1 MYIYHNILHNRR
13 TFMISK
19 KYSSMLNNTS
29 IIREFAQYASKRAAE
44 IGAENVF
51 NYTIGNPSVPTTDD
65 FNKGLIDL
73 IQNEDSLALHGYSPT
88 LTIYSVRKAVAE
100 SLNRRFGMEYVPEDI
115 FMTSGAAG
123 ALAHAIRCVTEPGD
137 EVITFA
143 PYFPEYVPYVDGT
156 GAVLKVVP
164 ADITSFQINFDAF
177 LEMMNP
183 NVQAILI
190 NSPNN
195 PSGIVY
201 STETITHLA
210 QILTEKQEEYGHDI
224 YLISD
229 EPYREI
235 VFEGTDS
242 PFISKFYDNTICC
255 YSFSKSLSLPGERIG
270 YVVVPNEVENADQ
283 VIDGM
288 EAEIPQAMY
297 DVRMDELVNDFAFR
311 MEQQGLRL
319 EDYLKYMGQSVD
331 QFRASFMPQAEKQVK
346 IRLALEAVAAA
357 ENIVAS
363 EEDVDAEIKRI
374 ADQYKMEEKQVRDVV
389 NMDDLKNDLAVTKA
403 IDFIKSHA
411 NIVEKA
417 AEAEKAAD
425 AE

>member
-1 MYIYHNILHNRR
+1 
-13 TFMISK
+13 MISK

-73 IQNEDSLALHGYSPT
+73 IQNEDSLTLHGYSPT

-201 STETITHLA
+201 STETITRLA

-270 YVVVPNEVENADQ
+270 YVAVNPKCKDAELIINMCGQVSRFTGHNCPSSLIQLGVARVLDETSDLSIYEKNKNILYKELTAMGYECVEPGGTFYMFPKTPIADANEFCNMTAHELDLILVPGD
-283 VIDGM
+283 
-288 EAEIPQAMY
+288 
-297 DVRMDELVNDFAFR
+297 
-311 MEQQGLRL
+311 
-319 EDYLKYMGQSVD
+319 
-331 QFRASFMPQAEKQVK
+331 SFMCPGHM
-346 IRLALEAVAAA
+346 RLAYCTTTDMVERSLPLFE
-357 ENIVAS
+357 
-363 EEDVDAEIKRI
+363 
-374 ADQYKMEEKQVRDVV
+374 
-389 NMDDLKNDLAVTKA
+389 KA
-403 IDFIKSHA
+403 IKMC
-411 NIVEKA
+411 K
-417 AEAEKAAD
+417 
-425 AE
+425 

>member
-1 MYIYHNILHNRR
+1 
-13 TFMISK
+13 MISK

-201 STETITHLA
+201 STETITRLA

-270 YVVVPNEVENADQ
+270 YVAVNPKCKDAELIINMCGQVSRFTGHNCPSSLIQLGVARVLDETSDLSIYEKNKNILYKELTAMGYECVEPGGTFYMFPKTPIADANEFCNMTAHELDLILVPGD
-283 VIDGM
+283 
-288 EAEIPQAMY
+288 
-297 DVRMDELVNDFAFR
+297 
-311 MEQQGLRL
+311 
-319 EDYLKYMGQSVD
+319 
-331 QFRASFMPQAEKQVK
+331 SFMCPGHM
-346 IRLALEAVAAA
+346 RLAYCTTTDMVERSLPLFE
-357 ENIVAS
+357 
-363 EEDVDAEIKRI
+363 
-374 ADQYKMEEKQVRDVV
+374 
-389 NMDDLKNDLAVTKA
+389 KA
-403 IDFIKSHA
+403 IKMC
-411 NIVEKA
+411 K
-417 AEAEKAAD
+417 
-425 AE
+425 

>member
-1 MYIYHNILHNRR
+1 
-13 TFMISK
+13 MISK

-270 YVVVPNEVENADQ
+270 YVAVNPKCKDAELIINRCGQVSRFTGHNCPSSLIQLGVARVLDETSDLSIYEKNKNILYKELTAMGYECVEPGGTFYMFPKTPIADANEFCNMTAHELDLILVPGD
-283 VIDGM
+283 
-288 EAEIPQAMY
+288 
-297 DVRMDELVNDFAFR
+297 
-311 MEQQGLRL
+311 
-319 EDYLKYMGQSVD
+319 
-331 QFRASFMPQAEKQVK
+331 SFMCPGHM
-346 IRLALEAVAAA
+346 RLAYCTTTDMVERSLPLFE
-357 ENIVAS
+357 
-363 EEDVDAEIKRI
+363 
-374 ADQYKMEEKQVRDVV
+374 
-389 NMDDLKNDLAVTKA
+389 KA
-403 IDFIKSHA
+403 IKMC
-411 NIVEKA
+411 K
-417 AEAEKAAD
+417 
-425 AE
+425 

>member
-1 MYIYHNILHNRR
+1 
-13 TFMISK
+13 MISK

-100 SLNRRFGMEYVPEDI
+100 SLNRRFSMEYVPEDI

-270 YVVVPNEVENADQ
+270 YVAVNPKCKDAELIINMCGQVSRFTGHNCPSSLIQLGVARVLDETSDLSIYEKNKNILYKELTAMGYECVEPGGTFYMFPKTPIADANEFCNMTAHELDLILVPGD
-283 VIDGM
+283 
-288 EAEIPQAMY
+288 
-297 DVRMDELVNDFAFR
+297 
-311 MEQQGLRL
+311 
-319 EDYLKYMGQSVD
+319 
-331 QFRASFMPQAEKQVK
+331 SFMCPGHM
-346 IRLALEAVAAA
+346 RLAYCTTTDMVERSLPLFE
-357 ENIVAS
+357 
-363 EEDVDAEIKRI
+363 
-374 ADQYKMEEKQVRDVV
+374 
-389 NMDDLKNDLAVTKA
+389 KA
-403 IDFIKSHA
+403 IKMC
-411 NIVEKA
+411 K
-417 AEAEKAAD
+417 
-425 AE
+425 

>member
-1 MYIYHNILHNRR
+1 
-13 TFMISK
+13 MISK
-19 KYSSMLNNTS
+19 KYSAMLNNTS

-201 STETITHLA
+201 STETITRLA
-210 QILTEKQEEYGHDI
+210 QILSEKQEEYGHDI

-270 YVVVPNEVENADQ
+270 YVAVNPKCKDAELIINMCGQVSRFTGHNCPSSLIQLGVAKVLDETSDLSIYEKNKNILYKELTAMGYECVDPGGTFYMFPKTPIADANEFCNMTAHELDLILVPGD
-283 VIDGM
+283 
-288 EAEIPQAMY
+288 
-297 DVRMDELVNDFAFR
+297 
-311 MEQQGLRL
+311 
-319 EDYLKYMGQSVD
+319 
-331 QFRASFMPQAEKQVK
+331 SFMCPGHM
-346 IRLALEAVAAA
+346 RLAYCTTTDMVERSLPLFE
-357 ENIVAS
+357 
-363 EEDVDAEIKRI
+363 
-374 ADQYKMEEKQVRDVV
+374 
-389 NMDDLKNDLAVTKA
+389 KA
-403 IDFIKSHA
+403 IKMC
-411 NIVEKA
+411 K
-417 AEAEKAAD
+417 
-425 AE
+425 

>member
-1 MYIYHNILHNRR
+1 
-13 TFMISK
+13 MISK
-19 KYSSMLNNTS
+19 KYSAMLNNTS

-88 LTIYSVRKAVAE
+88 LTIYSVRKAVAD

-201 STETITHLA
+201 STETITRLA

-235 VFEGTDS
+235 VFDGTDS

-270 YVVVPNEVENADQ
+270 YVAANPKCKDAELIINMCGQVSRFTGHNCPSSLIQLGVAKVLDETSDLSIYEKNKNILYKELTAMGYECVEPGGTFYMFPKTPIADANEFCNMTAHELDLILVPGD
-283 VIDGM
+283 
-288 EAEIPQAMY
+288 
-297 DVRMDELVNDFAFR
+297 
-311 MEQQGLRL
+311 
-319 EDYLKYMGQSVD
+319 
-331 QFRASFMPQAEKQVK
+331 SFMCPGHM
-346 IRLALEAVAAA
+346 RLAYCTTTDMVERSLPLFE
-357 ENIVAS
+357 
-363 EEDVDAEIKRI
+363 
-374 ADQYKMEEKQVRDVV
+374 
-389 NMDDLKNDLAVTKA
+389 KA
-403 IDFIKSHA
+403 IKMC
-411 NIVEKA
+411 K
-417 AEAEKAAD
+417 
-425 AE
+425 

>member
-1 MYIYHNILHNRR
+1 
-13 TFMISK
+13 MISK

-270 YVVVPNEVENADQ
+270 YVAVNPKCKDAELIINMCGQVSRFTGHNCPSSLIQLGVAK
-283 VIDGM
+283 VID
-288 EAEIPQAMY
+288 ETSDLSIYEKNKNILYKELTAMGY
-297 DVRMDELVNDFAFR
+297 ECVEPGGTFYMFPKTPIADANEFCNMTAHELDLILVPGD
-311 MEQQGLRL
+311 
-319 EDYLKYMGQSVD
+319 
-331 QFRASFMPQAEKQVK
+331 SFMCPGHM
-346 IRLALEAVAAA
+346 RLAYCTTTDMVERSLPLFE
-357 ENIVAS
+357 
-363 EEDVDAEIKRI
+363 
-374 ADQYKMEEKQVRDVV
+374 
-389 NMDDLKNDLAVTKA
+389 KA
-403 IDFIKSHA
+403 IKMC
-411 NIVEKA
+411 K
-417 AEAEKAAD
+417 
-425 AE
+425 

>member
-1 MYIYHNILHNRR
+1 
-13 TFMISK
+13 
-19 KYSSMLNNTS
+19 MLNNTS

-88 LTIYSVRKAVAE
+88 LTIYSVRKAVAD

-201 STETITHLA
+201 STETITRLA

-235 VFEGTDS
+235 VFAGTDS
-242 PFISKFYDNTICC
+242 PFISRFYDNTICC

-270 YVVVPNEVENADQ
+270 YVAVNPKCKDAELIINMCGQVSRFTGHNCPSSLIQLGVAKVLDETSDLSIYEKNKNILYKELTAMGYECVEPGGTFYMFPKTPIADANEFCNMTAHELDLILVPGD
-283 VIDGM
+283 
-288 EAEIPQAMY
+288 
-297 DVRMDELVNDFAFR
+297 
-311 MEQQGLRL
+311 
-319 EDYLKYMGQSVD
+319 
-331 QFRASFMPQAEKQVK
+331 SFMCPGHM
-346 IRLALEAVAAA
+346 RLAYCTTTDMVERSLPLFE
-357 ENIVAS
+357 
-363 EEDVDAEIKRI
+363 
-374 ADQYKMEEKQVRDVV
+374 
-389 NMDDLKNDLAVTKA
+389 KA
-403 IDFIKSHA
+403 IKMC
-411 NIVEKA
+411 K
-417 AEAEKAAD
+417 
-425 AE
+425 

>member
-1 MYIYHNILHNRR
+1 
-13 TFMISK
+13 MISK

-88 LTIYSVRKAVAE
+88 LTIYYVRKAVAE

-270 YVVVPNEVENADQ
+270 YVAVNPKCKDAELIINMCGQVSRFTGHNCPSSLIQLGVAKVLDETSDLSIYEKNKNILYKELTAMGYECVEPGGTFYMFPKTPIADANEFCNMTAHELDLILVPGD
-283 VIDGM
+283 
-288 EAEIPQAMY
+288 
-297 DVRMDELVNDFAFR
+297 
-311 MEQQGLRL
+311 
-319 EDYLKYMGQSVD
+319 
-331 QFRASFMPQAEKQVK
+331 SFMCPGHM
-346 IRLALEAVAAA
+346 RLAYCTTTDMVERSLPLFE
-357 ENIVAS
+357 
-363 EEDVDAEIKRI
+363 
-374 ADQYKMEEKQVRDVV
+374 
-389 NMDDLKNDLAVTKA
+389 KA
-403 IDFIKSHA
+403 IKMC
-411 NIVEKA
+411 K
-417 AEAEKAAD
+417 
-425 AE
+425 

>member
-1 MYIYHNILHNRR
+1 
-13 TFMISK
+13 
-19 KYSSMLNNTS
+19 MLNNTS

-88 LTIYSVRKAVAE
+88 LTIYSVRKAVAD

-201 STETITHLA
+201 STETITRLA
-210 QILTEKQEEYGHDI
+210 QILSEKQEEYGHDI

-270 YVVVPNEVENADQ
+270 YVAVNPKCKDAELIINMCGQVSRFTGHNCPSSLIQLGVAKVLDETSDLSIYERNKNILYKELTAMGYECVEPGGTFYMFPKTPIADANEFCNMTAHELDLILVPGD
-283 VIDGM
+283 
-288 EAEIPQAMY
+288 
-297 DVRMDELVNDFAFR
+297 
-311 MEQQGLRL
+311 
-319 EDYLKYMGQSVD
+319 
-331 QFRASFMPQAEKQVK
+331 SFMCPGHM
-346 IRLALEAVAAA
+346 RLAYCTTTDMVERSLPLFE
-357 ENIVAS
+357 
-363 EEDVDAEIKRI
+363 
-374 ADQYKMEEKQVRDVV
+374 
-389 NMDDLKNDLAVTKA
+389 KA
-403 IDFIKSHA
+403 IKMC
-411 NIVEKA
+411 K
-417 AEAEKAAD
+417 
-425 AE
+425 

>member
-1 MYIYHNILHNRR
+1 
-13 TFMISK
+13 MISK
-19 KYSSMLNNTS
+19 KFSSMLNNTS

-88 LTIYSVRKAVAE
+88 LTIYSVRKAVAD

-270 YVVVPNEVENADQ
+270 YVAVNPKCKDAELIINMCGQVSRFTGHNCPSSLIQLGVAKVLDETSDLSIYEKNKNILYKELTAMGYECVEPGGTFYMFPKTPIADANEFCNMTAHELDLILVPGD
-283 VIDGM
+283 
-288 EAEIPQAMY
+288 
-297 DVRMDELVNDFAFR
+297 
-311 MEQQGLRL
+311 
-319 EDYLKYMGQSVD
+319 
-331 QFRASFMPQAEKQVK
+331 SFMCPGHM
-346 IRLALEAVAAA
+346 RLAYCTTTDMVERSLPLFE
-357 ENIVAS
+357 
-363 EEDVDAEIKRI
+363 
-374 ADQYKMEEKQVRDVV
+374 
-389 NMDDLKNDLAVTKA
+389 KA
-403 IDFIKSHA
+403 IKMC
-411 NIVEKA
+411 K
-417 AEAEKAAD
+417 
-425 AE
+425 

>member
-1 MYIYHNILHNRR
+1 
-13 TFMISK
+13 MISK
-19 KYSSMLNNTS
+19 KYSAMLNNTS

-164 ADITSFQINFDAF
+164 ADTTSFQINFDAF

-201 STETITHLA
+201 STETITRLA
-210 QILTEKQEEYGHDI
+210 QILSEKQEEYGHDI

-235 VFEGTDS
+235 VFAGTDS
-242 PFISKFYDNTICC
+242 PFISKSYYNTICC

-270 YVVVPNEVENADQ
+270 YVAVNPKCKDAELIINMCGQVSRFTGHNCPSSLIQLGVAKVLDETSDLSIYEKNKNILYKELTAMGYECVEPGGTFYMFPKTPIADANEFCNMTAHELDLILVPGD
-283 VIDGM
+283 
-288 EAEIPQAMY
+288 
-297 DVRMDELVNDFAFR
+297 
-311 MEQQGLRL
+311 
-319 EDYLKYMGQSVD
+319 
-331 QFRASFMPQAEKQVK
+331 SFMCPGHM
-346 IRLALEAVAAA
+346 RLAYCTTTDMVERSLPLFE
-357 ENIVAS
+357 
-363 EEDVDAEIKRI
+363 
-374 ADQYKMEEKQVRDVV
+374 
-389 NMDDLKNDLAVTKA
+389 KA
-403 IDFIKSHA
+403 IKMC
-411 NIVEKA
+411 K
-417 AEAEKAAD
+417 
-425 AE
+425 

>member
-1 MYIYHNILHNRR
+1 
-13 TFMISK
+13 MISK
-19 KYSSMLNNTS
+19 KYSAMLNNTS

-270 YVVVPNEVENADQ
+270 YVAVNPKCKDAELIINMCGQISRFTGHNCPSSLIQLGVAKVLDETSDLSIYEKNKNILYKELTAMGYECVEPGGTFYMFPKTPIADANEFCNMTAHELDLILVPGD
-283 VIDGM
+283 
-288 EAEIPQAMY
+288 
-297 DVRMDELVNDFAFR
+297 
-311 MEQQGLRL
+311 
-319 EDYLKYMGQSVD
+319 
-331 QFRASFMPQAEKQVK
+331 SFMCPGHM
-346 IRLALEAVAAA
+346 RLAYCTTTDMVERSLPLFE
-357 ENIVAS
+357 
-363 EEDVDAEIKRI
+363 
-374 ADQYKMEEKQVRDVV
+374 
-389 NMDDLKNDLAVTKA
+389 KA
-403 IDFIKSHA
+403 IKMC
-411 NIVEKA
+411 K
-417 AEAEKAAD
+417 
-425 AE
+425 

>member
-1 MYIYHNILHNRR
+1 
-13 TFMISK
+13 MISK
-19 KYSSMLNNTS
+19 KYSAMLNNTS

-88 LTIYSVRKAVAE
+88 LTIYSVRKAVAD

-201 STETITHLA
+201 STETITRLA
-210 QILTEKQEEYGHDI
+210 QILSEKQEEYGHDI

-270 YVVVPNEVENADQ
+270 YVAVNPKCRDAELIINMCGQVSRFTGHNCPSSLIQLGVAKVLDETSDLSIYEKNKNILYKELTAMGYECVEPGGTFYMFPKTPIADANEFCNMTAHELDLILVPGD
-283 VIDGM
+283 
-288 EAEIPQAMY
+288 
-297 DVRMDELVNDFAFR
+297 
-311 MEQQGLRL
+311 
-319 EDYLKYMGQSVD
+319 
-331 QFRASFMPQAEKQVK
+331 SFMCPGHM
-346 IRLALEAVAAA
+346 RLAYCTTTDMVERSLPLFE
-357 ENIVAS
+357 
-363 EEDVDAEIKRI
+363 
-374 ADQYKMEEKQVRDVV
+374 
-389 NMDDLKNDLAVTKA
+389 KA
-403 IDFIKSHA
+403 IKMC
-411 NIVEKA
+411 K
-417 AEAEKAAD
+417 
-425 AE
+425 

>member
-1 MYIYHNILHNRR
+1 
-13 TFMISK
+13 MISK
-19 KYSSMLNNTS
+19 KYSAMLNNTS

-88 LTIYSVRKAVAE
+88 LTIYSVRKAVAD

-201 STETITHLA
+201 STETITRLA
-210 QILTEKQEEYGHDI
+210 QILSEKQEEYGHDI

-270 YVVVPNEVENADQ
+270 YVAVNPKCKDAELIINMCGQVSRFTGHNCPSSLIQLGVAKVLDETSDLSIYEKNKNILYKELTAMGYKCVEPGGTFYMFPKTPIADANEFCNMTAHELDLILVPGD
-283 VIDGM
+283 
-288 EAEIPQAMY
+288 
-297 DVRMDELVNDFAFR
+297 
-311 MEQQGLRL
+311 
-319 EDYLKYMGQSVD
+319 
-331 QFRASFMPQAEKQVK
+331 SFMCPGHM
-346 IRLALEAVAAA
+346 RLAYCTTTDMVERSLPLFE
-357 ENIVAS
+357 
-363 EEDVDAEIKRI
+363 
-374 ADQYKMEEKQVRDVV
+374 
-389 NMDDLKNDLAVTKA
+389 KA
-403 IDFIKSHA
+403 IKMC
-411 NIVEKA
+411 K
-417 AEAEKAAD
+417 
-425 AE
+425 

>member
-1 MYIYHNILHNRR
+1 
-13 TFMISK
+13 MISK

-51 NYTIGNPSVPTTDD
+51 NYTIGNPSVPTTED

-73 IQNEDSLALHGYSPT
+73 IQNEDSLTLHGYSPT
-88 LTIYSVRKAVAE
+88 LTIYSVRKAVAD

-270 YVVVPNEVENADQ
+270 YVAVNPKCKDAELIINMCGQVSRFTGHNCPSSLIQLGVAKVLDETSDLSIYEKNKNILYKELTAMGYECVEPGGTFYMFPKTPIADANEFCNMTAHELDLILVPGD
-283 VIDGM
+283 
-288 EAEIPQAMY
+288 
-297 DVRMDELVNDFAFR
+297 
-311 MEQQGLRL
+311 
-319 EDYLKYMGQSVD
+319 
-331 QFRASFMPQAEKQVK
+331 SFMCPGHM
-346 IRLALEAVAAA
+346 RLAYCTTTDMVERSLPLFE
-357 ENIVAS
+357 
-363 EEDVDAEIKRI
+363 
-374 ADQYKMEEKQVRDVV
+374 
-389 NMDDLKNDLAVTKA
+389 KA
-403 IDFIKSHA
+403 IKMC
-411 NIVEKA
+411 K
-417 AEAEKAAD
+417 
-425 AE
+425 

>member
-1 MYIYHNILHNRR
+1 
-13 TFMISK
+13 
-19 KYSSMLNNTS
+19 MLNNTS

-88 LTIYSVRKAVAE
+88 LTIYSVRKAVAD

-143 PYFPEYVPYVDGT
+143 PYFPEYVPYIDGT

-164 ADITSFQINFDAF
+164 ADITSFQINFNAF

-201 STETITHLA
+201 STETITRLA

-270 YVVVPNEVENADQ
+270 YVAVNPKCKDAELIINMCGQVSRFTGHNCPSSLIQLGVARVLDETSDLSIYEKNKNILYKELTAMGYECVEPGGTFYMFPKTPIANANEFCNMTAHELDLILVPGD
-283 VIDGM
+283 
-288 EAEIPQAMY
+288 
-297 DVRMDELVNDFAFR
+297 
-311 MEQQGLRL
+311 
-319 EDYLKYMGQSVD
+319 
-331 QFRASFMPQAEKQVK
+331 SFMCPGHM
-346 IRLALEAVAAA
+346 RLAYCTTTDMVERSLPLFE
-357 ENIVAS
+357 
-363 EEDVDAEIKRI
+363 
-374 ADQYKMEEKQVRDVV
+374 
-389 NMDDLKNDLAVTKA
+389 KA
-403 IDFIKSHA
+403 IKMC
-411 NIVEKA
+411 K
-417 AEAEKAAD
+417 
-425 AE
+425 

>member
-1 MYIYHNILHNRR
+1 
-13 TFMISK
+13 MISK

-51 NYTIGNPSVPTTDD
+51 NYTIGNPSVPTTDN

-270 YVVVPNEVENADQ
+270 YVAVNPKCKDAELIINMCGQVSRFTGHNCPSSLIQLGVAKVLDETSDLSIYEKNKNILYKELTAMGYECVEPGGTFYMFPKTPIADANEFCNMTAHELDLILVPGD
-283 VIDGM
+283 
-288 EAEIPQAMY
+288 
-297 DVRMDELVNDFAFR
+297 
-311 MEQQGLRL
+311 
-319 EDYLKYMGQSVD
+319 
-331 QFRASFMPQAEKQVK
+331 SFMCPGHM
-346 IRLALEAVAAA
+346 RLAYCTTTDMVERSLPLFE
-357 ENIVAS
+357 
-363 EEDVDAEIKRI
+363 
-374 ADQYKMEEKQVRDVV
+374 
-389 NMDDLKNDLAVTKA
+389 KA
-403 IDFIKSHA
+403 IKMC
-411 NIVEKA
+411 K
-417 AEAEKAAD
+417 
-425 AE
+425 